1 MEQTPNKIPTAPWI
15 ENLFTNK
22 CLSWIWL
29 IVRVYVGYEWIVAG
43 WGKIMG
49 GAWVGA
55 NAGGPLQGFLTGALA
70 KTAGAHPDVAG
81 WYAYFVSHV
90 VMPHVF
96 FFSHMVAIGEVL
108 VGAALILG
116 IFTGI
121 AAFFGGFMSFNFM
134 LAGTVSINPVL
145 FLLEVLLM
153 LAWRTAGYIG
163 LDKWALPL
171 LGTPWQHGSWCK
183 GGCCGKTCADGT
195 CCDTTKTDTP
205 K

>member
-1 MEQTPNKIPTAPWI
+1 MEQTPNTIPTSPCLAK
-15 ENLFTNK
+15 LFTSK
-22 CLSWIWL
+22 SLSWIWL
-29 IVRVYVGYEWIVAG
+29 IVRVYVGYEWITAG
-43 WGKIMG
+43 WAKIASG
-49 GAWVGA
+49 VWVGA

-90 VMPHVF
+90 VMPHAF

-145 FLLEVLLM
+145 FLLEVFLM

-171 LGTPWQHGSWCK
+171 LGTPWQHGSCCK
-183 GGCCGKTCADGT
+183 GSCCGS
-195 CCDTTKTDTP
+195 DTKAQPTQQ
-205 K
+205 